1 MKDILTITDVSKKFG
16 NEEVLN
22 KISINIQKGRLYGLI
37 GPNGAGKSTLF
48 KILAGLVEPDS
59 GQITIDGDSNI
70 ADKRKQM
77 GFMIEQPY
85 LDFDLSARENLE
97 LLCCIKNVDKKDID
111 YVLNAVQLADTE
123 KKKVGKFSLGMKQ
136 RLGIAMALI
145 GNPNLLVLDE
155 PINGLDP
162 IGVIEMRNLIK
173 KLNQDMGITVILS
186 SHILSELDQLATD
199 YIIINKG
206 NIIEEVSADNI
217 RNEGN
222 IEEYFI
228 KKIGMQ
234 NGKFN

>member
-1 MKDILTITDVSKKFG
+1 MKDILTITDVSKKYG

-22 KISINIQKGRLYGLI
+22 KISINIQKGGLYGLI